1 MKVGELIELLKKQDP
16 KSNVMITDK
25 NGLFLGE
32 CSEVIG
38 IVHYTLIRNKEY
50 KVPRSEKLE
59 LYLDRIEQF
68 TREIRIYAEDLKYI
82 LNEYKEKENES

>member
-25 NGLFLGE
+25 NGLFIGE
-32 CSEVIG
+32 CFEVKG
-38 IVHYTLIRNKEY
+38 ILHYTLIRNKEY
-50 KVPRSEKLE
+50 KVPRYEKLE

-68 TREIRIYAEDLKYI
+68 CREIGFYAEDLKDV